1 MFSQRTR
8 TEQELRRLGEALSA
22 EDGWSDLRLTPAD
35 RGFYGET

>member
-8 TEQELRRLGEALSA
+8 TEQELRRPGEALA
-22 EDGWSDLRLTPAD
+22 AGYGRSDLRLTPAD